1 MHKRLDV
8 PKICQMP
15 ATVYNGCMGF
25 LPFAVVRR
33 RRREERV

>member
-1 MHKRLDV
+1 
-8 PKICQMP
+8 MP

-33 RRREERV
+33 RRRRRRRRGFICE